1 MLAIDLN
8 CDLGEGYASDELL
21 MPWISSAN
29 IACGYHAGDMD
40 TMRRTVELCLEH
52 NVAIGAHPSYPDREN
67 FGRVD
72 MMDVHLGLQ
81 DLPYIVQDQL
91 LLLMEICAAAGTR
104 LHHVKPH
111 GALYNRAAKD
121 KFVSEAICIAIKVI
135 DPSLILY
142 GLSGSDMEAAANTT
156 GLRFM
161 REVFADRTY
170 QQDGSLRPRSLP
182 GALIEDTAQSV
193 QQVLQMI
200 EEGTVRTFENKIIPM
215 HADTI
220 CIHGDGKHAIEFAR
234 SIHHALLHHGLS
246 ISTPAK
252 SPNP

>member
-1 MLAIDLN
+1 MPAIDLN
-8 CDLGEGYASDELL
+8 CDLGEGYPADALL

-40 TMRRTVELCLEH
+40 TMKRTVALCMKH

-72 MMDVHLGLQ
+72 MMDTHLSVQ
-81 DLPYIVQDQL
+81 DLPYIIEDQIVL
-91 LLLMEICAAAGTR
+91 LQELCIEAGTK

-121 KFVSEAICIAIKVI
+121 RFVSEAICVAIKVI
-135 DPSLILY
+135 DPKLILY
-142 GLSGSDMEAAANTT
+142 GLSGSEMENVAHIT
-156 GLRFM
+156 GLQFM

-170 QQDGSLRPRSLP
+170 QTDGSLRPRNLAD
-182 GALIEDTAQSV
+182 ALITDTGQSL

-200 EEGTVRTFENKIIPM
+200 EEGTVRTVDNKIIPM
-215 HADTI
+215 RAETI
-220 CIHGDGKHAIEFAR
+220 CIHGDGAHAVEFAR
-234 SIHHALLHHGLS
+234 AIHDELLRNG
-246 ISTPAK
+246 IAVK
-252 SPNP
+252 Y